1 MNRTIIALGLL
12 ACSTHIAA
20 QDVNI
25 YTPGTDEGIVYFLP
39 KTALEVNIIATR
51 ISYQPGELCQYA
63 NRYLRMNNVNP
74 QPETYWEIKQIDVRS
89 IGVPDSTKA
98 YIIKL
103 KDKSTLSNIE
113 LTESGI
119 AKAINT
125 TFPKEYE
132 QQQGYELEKPLPHE
146 STRKYMTEEILM
158 AGSTAKMAELT
169 AKEIYNIRESKNLIL
184 RGQADTMPK
193 DGASLKLIMDNL
205 DKQEKALTQMFAG
218 TTDREDKV
226 FTVLVT
232 PEDNTKDKI
241 VLRFSRL
248 LGALSTD
255 NLAGDPIYISMN
267 STAPIPAQTDDS
279 KYLTNEQVGTPSGLA
294 TLDANGKLTASQ
306 RPDVDA
312 YTRKQ
317 TDDLV
322 DQDVA
327 AHNTDETAHGDIRAS
342 IAAVDA
348 AVKAIELKYGTEIT
362 KNPFSVGF
370 TDLSAVN
377 VTGVWNASLGRIEF

>member
-12 ACSTHIAA
+12 ACSAHIAA
-20 QDVNI
+20 QDINI
-25 YTPGTDEGIVYFLP
+25 YTPGSDEGIVYFLP

-51 ISYQPGELCQYA
+51 INYQPGELCQYA

-89 IGVPDSTKA
+89 AGVPDSTKA

-103 KDKSTLSNIE
+103 KDKSVLSNIE
-113 LTESGI
+113 LTEDGI

-132 QQQGYELEKPLPHE
+132 QNKDYELEKPLPHE
-146 STRKYMTEEILM
+146 NSRKYMTEEILM

-193 DGASLKLIMDNL
+193 DGASLKLIIDNL

-226 FTVLVT
+226 FTVRVT
-232 PEDNTKDKI
+232 PEDNVKDKI

-255 NLAGDPIYISMN
+255 NLAGDPIYISIN
-267 STAPIPAQTDDS
+267 STVPLPAATDDGKKKKKPEGAIYNIPGKGHVS
-279 KYLTNEQVGTPSGLA
+279 VSYQGKKYFENDLPVTQFGSTEVLVNDLFNKKINTRVVFNPA
-294 TLDANGKLTASQ
+294 TG
-306 RPDVDA
+306 
-312 YTRKQ
+312 
-317 TDDLV
+317 
-322 DQDVA
+322 
-327 AHNTDETAHGDIRAS
+327 
-342 IAAVDA
+342 
-348 AVKAIELKYGTEIT
+348 AILK
-362 KNPFSVGF
+362 
-370 TDLSAVN
+370 
-377 VTGVWNASLGRIEF
+377 IEKD